1 MINDRT
7 DIPANRKRYR
17 NVTVWLYEGLDIPN
31 VAKTLR
37 ECYTKVM
44 EALCWKQP
52 TANVIKTFNC
62 LHHPFCVHIA
72 SIRQHFSL
80 SQVLD

>member
-1 MINDRT
+1 MRNYVFGVSDQGLYSHRRWLEISDLGSRN
-7 DIPANRKRYR
+7 PANRKRYR
-17 NVTVWLYEGLDIPN
+17 NVTVWLYEGLVIPN
-31 VAKTLR
+31 VAKTLC

-62 LHHPFCVHIA
+62 
-72 SIRQHFSL
+72 
-80 SQVLD
+80 